1 MSLARRTRRDL
12 SNKNIRKIIHKQQK
26 ESRQQADSR
35 QKSSPGLLAILK
47 PFLYFL
53 LVICLVF
60 VVYQV
65 YTSLNFSDIF
75 LKPDTVSIA
84 NQERKLP
91 DRKAEEEE
99 MKPPIKPVPQKTQ
112 VEVLN
117 GCGVAG
123 IAKKVTDFLRE
134 AKIDV
139 VYLGNHKNFKV
150 STSQVIDR
158 GGDLDKAREIADML
172 GIDKKTV
179 KSEIDKSKQLQASI
193 ILGKD
198 YKNLKP
204 FKKK

>member
-26 ESRQQADSR
+26 ESRQQADTR
-35 QKSSPGLLAILK
+35 LKSSPGLLTLLK

-53 LVICLVF
+53 LVICLIF

-65 YTSLNFSDIF
+65 STSLNFTDIF

-84 NQERKLP
+84 NQERSLS
-91 DRKAEEEE
+91 DRETEGEEI
-99 MKPPIKPVPQKTQ
+99 KPPIKPVKQKTQ

-123 IAKKVTDFLRE
+123 IAKDVTDFLRE
-134 AKIDV
+134 AGVDV
-139 VYLGNHKNFKV
+139 VYLGNHKNFNV
-150 STSQVIDR
+150 TASQVVDR
-158 GGDLDKAREIADML
+158 SGNTDEAGEIADML
-172 GIDKKTV
+172 GIDEKEV
-179 KSEIDKSKQLQASI
+179 ISEVDKSKQLQASI